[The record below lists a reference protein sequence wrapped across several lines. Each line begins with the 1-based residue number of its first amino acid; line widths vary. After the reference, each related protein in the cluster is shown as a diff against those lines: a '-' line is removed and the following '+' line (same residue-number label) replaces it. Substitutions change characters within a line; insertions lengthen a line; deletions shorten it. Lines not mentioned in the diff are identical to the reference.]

1 MTAATVVLPVLG
13 GIVAV
18 LLCLPVISPRL
29 PVGAAASATAGLCL
43 VALLGTLAVALFG
56 GVSLLASPIALGLTR
71 GVLALDPLAAWF
83 LLAIATAGLATA
95 CANGGTR
102 WQPALLATAM
112 LTVLAGDVGTVL
124 IAIAGFAA
132 LCGANRPAA
141 FGVLLIAGSLAV
153 LSLGVGSTF
162 AAIRPV
168 PPEGWRAGIV
178 MALLLAGL
186 LLVGWAGPF
195 QRLAEAV
202 APPSTLFTL
211 GPAVLGY
218 VLCRVVL
225 ELCGPATPSWWGAP
239 LLLTGSALA
248 AAGALY
254 ALRAQS
260 LHAVLAGLAA
270 LHGGWLLA
278 ATGVI
283 AVGRA
288 ADLLPLATL
297 AAGGLLLHVLNLA
310 VFGSLACIAADAAAR
325 GAGSYLLDRLG
336 GLASGMPVAALA
348 VLVAGWS
355 LAFLPPSAG
364 FASGW
369 MLLQALFAATRLGGL
384 ALHLVL
390 AVTAIALAGSAALAA
405 IAMVRLGATAFL
417 GRPRTP
423 RASATEE
430 AARPARLVMLSLVG
444 VVLAAGLLPGLLVQ
458 LAGPAQQWLT
468 RAQME
473 GQADWAGLHTQHAA
487 PGYLPITVALLVC
500 VVAGCLW
507 AWRRR
512 LPGLQTT
519 PLWEDGF
526 DPPPAWM
533 PFGDPATQVTPAVLA
548 NLLPRGIPRLSW
560 PLRIR
565 VHVEWPQRL
574 PSGAT
579 VLLGLAVA
587 LLLVVLLLGP
597 PLLAPS

>member
-1 MTAATVVLPVLG
+1 MVLPVLG
-13 GIVAV
+13 GVIAV
-18 LLCLPVISPRL
+18 LLCLPLISPRL
-29 PVGAAASATAGLCL
+29 PAGATGSATAGLCL
-43 VALLGTLAVALFG
+43 VALLGTVAVALFG
-56 GVSLLASPIALGLTR
+56 GVALLASPISMGVTR

-83 LLAIATAGLATA
+83 LLVIATAGLAAA
-95 CANGGTR
+95 CAGAGTR
-102 WQPALLATAM
+102 WQPALLAVAM
-112 LTVLAGDVGTVL
+112 LTVLAGDVGTAL
-124 IAIAGFAA
+124 IGIAGFAA
-132 LCGANRPAA
+132 LCGANRAA
-141 FGVLLIAGSLAV
+141 AVGILLIAGSLAV
-153 LSLGVGSTF
+153 LSLGAGSTF

-178 MALLLAGL
+178 MVLLLAGL

-195 QRLAEAV
+195 QRLAQAV
-202 APPSTLFTL
+202 APPPILFTL

-248 AAGALY
+248 AAGAVY
-254 ALRAQS
+254 ALRAPS

-278 ATGVI
+278 ASGVI
-283 AVGRA
+283 AVARA

-297 AAGGLLLHVLNLA
+297 ASGGLLLHLLNLA
-310 VFGSLACIAADAAAR
+310 VFGSLACIASDAAAR
-325 GAGSYLLDRLG
+325 GAGSQMLDRLG
-336 GLASGMPVAALA
+336 GLASGMPVAALGM
-348 VLVAGWS
+348 LVAGWS

-390 AVTAIALAGSAALAA
+390 AVTAIALVGSAALAA

-417 GRPRTP
+417 GRPRSP
-423 RASATEE
+423 RAAATED
-430 AARPARLVMLSLVG
+430 ATRPARTLMLSLLG
-444 VVLAAGLLPGLLVQ
+444 LALGAGLFPGLLVQ
-458 LAGPAQQWLT
+458 LAGPAQRWLS

-473 GQADWAGLHTQHAA
+473 GQADWAGLQTQHAA
-487 PGYLPITVALLVC
+487 PGYLPIVVTLL
-500 VVAGCLW
+500 AGLGIACLW

-512 LPGLQTT
+512 LPDQQTT

-533 PFGDPATQVTPAVLA
+533 PFGDPATQATPAALTS
-548 NLLPRGIPRLSW
+548 LLPRLVPRLSW
-560 PLRIR
+560 PRLRIR
-565 VHVEWPQRL
+565 VQADWPELQ
-574 PSGAT
+574 PAPGAAL
-579 VLLGLAVA
+579 LLGLAVV
-587 LLLVVLLLGP
+587 LLIAVLLLGP
-597 PLLAPS
+597 P